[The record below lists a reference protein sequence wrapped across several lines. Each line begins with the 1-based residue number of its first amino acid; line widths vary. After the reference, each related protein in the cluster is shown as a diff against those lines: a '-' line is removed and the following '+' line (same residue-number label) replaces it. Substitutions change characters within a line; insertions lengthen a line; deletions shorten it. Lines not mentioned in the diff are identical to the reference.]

1 MTVTVILV
9 SPGPIRFAYIFSGM
23 LCVVWLLLLFLV
35 VVYIL
40 VFVFTFF
47 SRLDVCILY
56 SVYCLYLALSLGGC
70 QTGGLLF
77 WLSDTEKKCV
87 CFFSRAHATF
97 NPTEWKKAHTK
108 TNNKSAQKSEPFLL
122 SLRLFSEEIWQKC
135 IRGSGAS
142 CLSAWHSAHANLMR
156 ICFIF
161 ICCRLFCRFFFS
173 DSLSLCRPFGWLF
186 CFRYI
191 FAVSVFSSKFMI
203 SAFFAVFFYY
213 YSCVIYI
220 NVFFCVLLLLC
231 VLSL

>member
-77 WLSDTEKKCV
+77 WLSDTEKK
-87 CFFSRAHATF
+87 
-97 NPTEWKKAHTK
+97 
-108 TNNKSAQKSEPFLL
+108 
-122 SLRLFSEEIWQKC
+122 
-135 IRGSGAS
+135 
-142 CLSAWHSAHANLMR
+142 
-156 ICFIF
+156 
-161 ICCRLFCRFFFS
+161 
-173 DSLSLCRPFGWLF
+173 
-186 CFRYI
+186 
-191 FAVSVFSSKFMI
+191 
-203 SAFFAVFFYY
+203 
-213 YSCVIYI
+213 
-220 NVFFCVLLLLC
+220 NVFFFLSRARHFQPNRMKKSTHKNQQQIGTKKRAVLALVAFILRRDMAKMYPWFWC
-231 VLSL
+231 

>member
-87 CFFSRAHATF
+87 FFSLARTPLSTQPNEKKHTQK
-97 NPTEWKKAHTK
+97 PTTNRHKKA
-108 TNNKSAQKSEPFLL
+108 S
-122 SLRLFSEEIWQKC
+122 R
-135 IRGSGAS
+135 S
-142 CLSAWHSAHANLMR
+142 CSRCVYS
-156 ICFIF
+156 
-161 ICCRLFCRFFFS
+161 
-173 DSLSLCRPFGWLF
+173 PK
-186 CFRYI
+186 RYGKN
-191 FAVSVFSSKFMI
+191 VSV
-203 SAFFAVFFYY
+203 
-213 YSCVIYI
+213 
-220 NVFFCVLLLLC
+220 VL
-231 VLSL
+231 VLVAYQLGIRLMPI